1 MTLLSERPSKNIPV
15 VIDDNF
21 NELEVYLVSDSFLK
35 RRSRCILYMG
45 LKDHDCDIFDVEHK
59 GTEML
64 SVQTS

>member
-21 NELEVYLVSDSFLK
+21 SELEVYSVSDSFLK
-35 RRSRCILYMG
+35 RRSHCILYMG
-45 LKDHDCDIFDVEHK
+45 LKDRDCNILGVEHK